1 MRKKNRQRGKQ
12 YVKRNLDKIEITFNG
27 TFTGWNACI
36 RVKKVIASQ
45 SSRYSKVTPSHIAT
59 FTVNRHLGC
68 LWSKIG
74 TFQLGIE
81 LSKRATML
89 ILNWMF
95 KNTIESFQ
103 MRYYMQF
110 FLPGYQI
117 CQNLKIYTSEFT

>member
-36 RVKKVIASQ
+36 MVKKVIASQ
-45 SSRYSKVTPSHIAT
+45 SNRYSKVTPSHIAT

-74 TFQLGIE
+74 TFQLGLE
-81 LSKRATML
+81 LCKRATMP
-89 ILNWMF
+89 ILNQMF

-103 MRYYMQF
+103 MRCCMQF
-110 FLPGYQI
+110 FLQGHQN